1 MIINAIAIANGGSG
15 GTTRP
20 PVLEE
25 LNVTDNGTYTP
36 STGVDGFNPVNV
48 DVQPNLQT
56 KSVEI
61 TANGQSSVVA
71 DSSFDGLDS
80 VNLDINVP
88 IPTFTT
94 EELSV
99 ASNGT
104 YTPSTDGYSKV
115 SVNVQPN
122 LQTKSVEITANGQST
137 VVADSSF
144 DGLESVDINVNVP
157 IPTFTTEEKN
167 ITANGTY
174 TPSTDGYS
182 KVTVNVQPKLQ
193 AKTTTT
199 TITSNGTSTISVT
212 PDANYDGLSSASV
225 TITTNVESSGGGS
238 STPTIYITNG
248 TKLCLPDNNGEVS
261 DLSGMSTIGLT
272 SMANMFE
279 NSTTTGILI
288 DGWNVSG
295 VTSIANLLNNCGS
308 VTSLA
313 MKNMNFSDTLTTDN
327 AFDGASSIQTLDFSG
342 SNATFLN
349 NVMTSIMPITLIF
362 RGSTFNSYPYF
373 ENLYASSSE
382 VDISDC
388 DMSNIT
394 SKSDE
399 QRMFIANFSNIIVN
413 ENTVLPN
420 CDLDMRG
427 NMDWMDSETDIIKF
441 FDCLIPNAGHTVTY
455 LDKFGMM
462 KSEWATDAVLAF
474 IQSKGW
480 SVIGKSESA

>member
-36 STGVDGFNPVNV
+36 SAGVDGFNPVNV
-48 DVQPNLQT
+48 DVQPNLQS

-61 TANGQSSVVA
+61 TSNGQSTVVA
-71 DSSFDGLDS
+71 DSSFDGIES
-80 VNLDINVP
+80 LDINVNVP

-115 SVNVQPN
+115 
-122 LQTKSVEITANGQST
+122 
-137 VVADSSF
+137 
-144 DGLESVDINVNVP
+144 
-157 IPTFTTEEKN
+157 
-167 ITANGTY
+167 
-174 TPSTDGYS
+174 
-182 KVTVNVQPKLQ
+182 TVNVQPKLQ
-193 AKTTTT
+193 AKATST

-272 SMANMFE
+272 TMDSMFE

-295 VTSIANLLNNCGS
+295 VTSMANMLNNCSS

-313 MKNMNFSDTLTTDN
+313 MRNMNFSNTLTTDN

-349 NVMTSIMPITLIF
+349 NIMTSIMPMTLIF

-373 ENLYASSSE
+373 EYLNTMDST

-394 SKSDE
+394 SAPDMGG
-399 QRMFIANFSNIIVN
+399 MFITNFSNIIVN

-420 CDLDMRG
+420 CDIDMRH
-427 NMDWMDSETDIIKF
+427 NMSWMDSEEDVIKF
-441 FDCLIPNAGHTVTY
+441 FNCLIPNAGHTVTY
-455 LDKFGMM
+455 LYKMGGMI
-462 KSEWATDAVLAF
+462 KSDWATDAVLTF

>member
-15 GTTRP
+15 GSSKP

-25 LNVTDNGTYTP
+25 LNVTDNGTYIP

-61 TANGQSSVVA
+61 TANGQSTIVA
-71 DSSFDGLDS
+71 DSEYYGLES
-80 VNLDINVP
+80 VGLN
-88 IPTFTT
+88 
-94 EELSV
+94 
-99 ASNGT
+99 
-104 YTPSTDGYSKV
+104 
-115 SVNVQPN
+115 VNVQPN
-122 LQTKSVEITANGQST
+122 LQTKSININENGQST

-193 AKTTTT
+193 TKSTTT

-225 TITTNVESSGGGS
+225 TITTNVQSSGGG

-248 TKLCLPDNNGEVS
+248 TKLCLPNNNGEVS
-261 DLSGMSTIGLT
+261 DLSGISTIGLT
-272 SMANMFE
+272 TMDSMFE

-349 NVMTSIMPITLIF
+349 NIMTSIMPIRLIF

-373 ENLYASSSE
+373 ENLYASNSE

-394 SKSDE
+394 SNPNGFV
-399 QRMFIANFSNIIVN
+399 MFITDFSNITVN

-420 CDLDMRG
+420 CDIDMRL
-427 NMDWMDSETDIIKF
+427 NNSWMDSEKDVIKF

-455 LDKFGMM
+455 LYKMGGNI
-462 KSEWATDAVLAF
+462 KSQWATDNVLAF

-480 SVIGKSESA
+480 SVAGKSESE

>member
-1 MIINAIAIANGGSG
+1 MMINAIAIANGGSG
-15 GTTRP
+15 GGSTKP

-25 LNVTDNGTYTP
+25 LQITENGTYTP
-36 STGVDGFNPVNV
+36 SDGVDGFNPVNV
-48 DVQPNLQT
+48 NVQPNLQT
-56 KSVEI
+56 KAIEI
-61 TANGQSSVVA
+61 TANGQSTIVA
-71 DSSFDGLDS
+71 DSEYYGLES
-80 VNLDINVP
+80 VGLN
-88 IPTFTT
+88 
-94 EELSV
+94 
-99 ASNGT
+99 
-104 YTPSTDGYSKV
+104 
-115 SVNVQPN
+115 VNVQPN
-122 LQTKSVEITANGQST
+122 LQTKSININENGQST

-144 DGLESVDINVNVP
+144 DGIESLDINVNVP

-193 AKTTTT
+193 TKSTTT
-199 TITSNGTSTISVT
+199 TITSNGTNTISVT

-238 STPTIYITNG
+238 TPTIYITNG
-248 TKLCLPDNNGEVS
+248 TKLSLPDNNGEVS
-261 DLSGMSTIGLT
+261 DLSGISTIGLT
-272 SMANMFE
+272 TMDSMFE

-295 VTSIANLLNNCGS
+295 VTSIANLLNNCSS

-327 AFDGASSIQTLDFSG
+327 AFDGASSIQTLDLSG

-349 NVMTSIMPITLIF
+349 NIMPSIYPSELIF
-362 RGSTFNSYPYF
+362 RGSTFNSYPF
-373 ENLYASSSE
+373 IDGLSVSTI
-382 VDISDC
+382 DISDC
-388 DMSNIT
+388 NMSNIT

-399 QRMFIANFSNIIVN
+399 QRMFITDFSNITVN

-420 CDLDMRG
+420 CDIDMRL
-427 NMDWMDSETDIIKF
+427 NNAWMDSEEDVIKF

-455 LDKFGMM
+455 LYKMGGMM
-462 KSEWATDAVLAF
+462 KSEWATDNVLAF

-480 SVIGKSESA
+480 SVAGKSESA

>member
-1 MIINAIAIANGGSG
+1 MIINAIAIANGG
-15 GTTRP
+15 TTRP
-20 PVLEE
+20 PVLEP
-25 LNVTDNGTYTP
+25 LNATENGTFTP
-36 STGVDGFNPVNV
+36 SAGVDGFSPVNV

-61 TANGQSSVVA
+61 TANGQSTIEPDSEYYGLESV
-71 DSSFDGLDS
+71 GL
-80 VNLDINVP
+80 N
-88 IPTFTT
+88 
-94 EELSV
+94 
-99 ASNGT
+99 
-104 YTPSTDGYSKV
+104 
-115 SVNVQPN
+115 VNVQPN
-122 LQTKSVEITANGQST
+122 LQTKSININENGQST
-137 VVADSSF
+137 VVTDSSF

-157 IPTFTTEEKN
+157 IPTFQTEELSV
-167 ITANGTY
+167 ASNGTY

-193 AKTTTT
+193 AKSTTT

-212 PDANYDGLSSASV
+212 PDSNYDGLTSASV
-225 TITTNVESSGGGS
+225 TITTNVEASGGG

-248 TKLCLPDNNGEVS
+248 TKLSLPNNNGEVS
-261 DLSGMSTIGLT
+261 DLSGISTIGLT
-272 SMANMFE
+272 TMDSMFE

-295 VTSIANLLNNCGS
+295 VTSIANLLNNCSS

-327 AFDGASSIQTLDFSG
+327 AFDGASSIQTLDLSG

-349 NVMTSIMPITLIF
+349 NIMSSIMPIILIF

-373 ENLYASSSE
+373 ENLYASNSE

-399 QRMFIANFSNIIVN
+399 QRMFITDFSNITVN

-420 CDLDMRG
+420 CDIDMRL
-427 NMDWMDSETDIIKF
+427 NNSWMDSEEDVIKF
-441 FDCLIPNAGHTVTY
+441 FNCLIPNAGHTVTY
-455 LDKFGMM
+455 LYKMGGNI
-462 KSEWATDAVLAF
+462 KSQWATDNVLAF

-480 SVIGKSESA
+480 SVAGKSEFE

>member
-15 GTTRP
+15 GSSKP

-25 LNVTDNGTYTP
+25 LNVTDNGTYIP

-61 TANGQSSVVA
+61 TANGQSTIVA
-71 DSSFDGLDS
+71 DSEYYGLES
-80 VNLDINVP
+80 VGLN
-88 IPTFTT
+88 
-94 EELSV
+94 
-99 ASNGT
+99 
-104 YTPSTDGYSKV
+104 
-115 SVNVQPN
+115 VNVQPN
-122 LQTKSVEITANGQST
+122 LQTKSININENGQST

-193 AKTTTT
+193 TKSTTT

-238 STPTIYITNG
+238 TPTIYITNG
-248 TKLCLPDNNGEVS
+248 TKLCLPNNNGEVS
-261 DLSGMSTIGLT
+261 DLSGISTIGLT
-272 SMANMFE
+272 TMDSMFE

-349 NVMTSIMPITLIF
+349 NIMTSIMPIRLIF
-362 RGSTFNSYPYF
+362 RGSTFNSYPCF
-373 ENLYASSSE
+373 ENLYASDSE

-399 QRMFIANFSNIIVN
+399 QKMFITNFSNITVN

-420 CDLDMRG
+420 CDIDMRF
-427 NMDWMDSETDIIKF
+427 NYDWSATESEIIKF

-455 LDKFGMM
+455 LYKMGGNI
-462 KSEWATDAVLAF
+462 KSQWATDNVLAF

-480 SVIGKSESA
+480 SVAGKSESE

>member
-15 GTTRP
+15 GNTRP

-25 LNVTDNGTYTP
+25 LNATSNGIYTP
-36 STGVDGFNPVNV
+36 SDGVDGFNPVNV

-61 TANGQSSVVA
+61 TSNGQSTVVA
-71 DSSFDGLDS
+71 DSGFYGLES
-80 VNLDINVP
+80 VGLNVNVP
-88 IPTFTT
+88 IPTFQT
-94 EELSV
+94 EELT
-99 ASNGT
+99 ATNNGT

-122 LQTKSVEITANGQST
+122 LQTKSVEITSNGQST
-137 VVADSSF
+137 VVADS
-144 DGLESVDINVNVP
+144 DYYGLDSVNLNINVP
-157 IPTFTTEEKN
+157 IPTFQTEEL
-167 ITANGTY
+167 TATNNGTY

-193 AKTTTT
+193 AKATTT
-199 TITSNGTSTISVT
+199 TITANGTNTISVT
-212 PDANYDGLSSASV
+212 PDSNYDGLSSASV
-225 TITTNVESSGGGS
+225 TITTNVQSSGGS
-238 STPTIYITNG
+238 SAPIYITNG

-261 DLSGMSTIGLT
+261 DLSGISTIGLT
-272 SMANMFE
+272 TMANMFE
-279 NSTTTGILI
+279 NSATAGIII

-295 VTSIANLLNNCGS
+295 VTSIANMLNNCSS

-313 MKNMNFSDTLTTDN
+313 MRNMNFSDTLTTDN

-349 NVMTSIMPITLIF
+349 NVMTSINPSELIF
-362 RGSTFNSYPYF
+362 RGSTFNSYPLI
-373 ENLYASSSE
+373 ENLFVST

-388 DMSNIT
+388 NMSNIT

-399 QRMFIANFSNIIVN
+399 QRNFLCNFDNIIVN

-420 CDLDMRG
+420 CDIDMRH
-427 NMDWMDSETDIIKF
+427 NDTWLDSEENIIKF
-441 FDCLIPNAGHTVTY
+441 FNCLIPNAGHTVTY
-455 LDKFGMM
+455 YYKMGGAI
-462 KSEWATDAVLAF
+462 KSDWATDNVLAF

-480 SVIGKSESA
+480 SVVGAGDA

>member
-1 MIINAIAIANGGSG
+1 MIINAIAIANGG
-15 GTTRP
+15 TTRP
-20 PVLEE
+20 PVLEP
-25 LNVTDNGTYTP
+25 LNATENGTFTP
-36 STGVDGFNPVNV
+36 SAGVDGFSPVNV

-61 TANGQSSVVA
+61 TANGQSTIEPDSEYYGLESV
-71 DSSFDGLDS
+71 GL
-80 VNLDINVP
+80 N
-88 IPTFTT
+88 
-94 EELSV
+94 
-99 ASNGT
+99 
-104 YTPSTDGYSKV
+104 
-115 SVNVQPN
+115 VNVQPN
-122 LQTKSVEITANGQST
+122 LQTKSININENGQST
-137 VVADSSF
+137 VVTDSSF

-193 AKTTTT
+193 TKSTTT

-238 STPTIYITNG
+238 TPTIYITNG
-248 TKLCLPDNNGEVS
+248 TKLSLPNNNGEVS
-261 DLSGMSTIGLT
+261 DLSGISTIGLT
-272 SMANMFE
+272 TMDSMFE

-313 MKNMNFSDTLTTDN
+313 MRNMNFSDTLTTDN

-349 NVMTSIMPITLIF
+349 NIMSSIMPIILIF

-373 ENLYASSSE
+373 ENLDASNSE

-399 QRMFIANFSNIIVN
+399 QRMFITDFSNITVN

-420 CDLDMRG
+420 CDLDMRF
-427 NMDWMDSETDIIKF
+427 NSSWMDSEEDVIKF
-441 FDCLIPNAGHTVTY
+441 FNCLIPNAGHTVTY
-455 LDKFGMM
+455 LYKMGGNI
-462 KSEWATDAVLAF
+462 KSQWATDAVLAF

-480 SVIGKSESA
+480 SVAGKSESE

>member
-15 GTTRP
+15 GNTRP

-25 LNVTDNGTYTP
+25 LNATSNGIYTP
-36 STGVDGFNPVNV
+36 SDGVDGFNPVNV

-61 TANGQSSVVA
+61 TS
-71 DSSFDGLDS
+71 
-80 VNLDINVP
+80 
-88 IPTFTT
+88 
-94 EELSV
+94 
-99 ASNGT
+99 
-104 YTPSTDGYSKV
+104 
-115 SVNVQPN
+115 
-122 LQTKSVEITANGQST
+122 NGQST
-137 VVADSSF
+137 VVADSGF
-144 DGLESVDINVNVP
+144 YGLESVGLNVNVP
-157 IPTFTTEEKN
+157 IPTFQTEEL
-167 ITANGTY
+167 TATNNGTY

-193 AKTTTT
+193 AKATTT
-199 TITSNGTSTISVT
+199 TITANGTNTISVT
-212 PDANYDGLSSASV
+212 PDSNYDGLSSASV
-225 TITTNVESSGGGS
+225 TITTNVQSSGGS

-261 DLSGMSTIGLT
+261 DLSGISTIGLT
-272 SMANMFE
+272 TMANMFE
-279 NSTTTGILI
+279 NSATAGIII

-295 VTSIANLLNNCGS
+295 VTSIANMLNNCSS

-313 MKNMNFSDTLTTDN
+313 MRNMNFSDTLTTDN

-349 NVMTSIMPITLIF
+349 NVMTSIHPSELIF
-362 RGSTFNSYPYF
+362 RGSTFNSYPLIV
-373 ENLYASSSE
+373 NLSVST

-388 DMSNIT
+388 NMSNIT

-399 QRMFIANFSNIIVN
+399 QRNFLCDFDNIIVN

-420 CDLDMRG
+420 CDIDMRY
-427 NMDWMDSETDIIKF
+427 NISWSDSEENIIKF
-441 FDCLIPNAGHTVTY
+441 FNCLIPNAGHTVTY
-455 LDKFGMM
+455 YYKMGGSI
-462 KSEWATDAVLAF
+462 KSDWATDNVLAF

-480 SVIGKSESA
+480 SVVGAGDA

>member
-1 MIINAIAIANGGSG
+1 MIINAIAIANGGG
-15 GTTRP
+15 GSSKP
-20 PVLEE
+20 PVLEQ
-25 LNVTDNGTYTP
+25 LNVTENGTFTP
-36 STGVDGFNPVNV
+36 STGVDGINPVNV
-48 DVQPNLQT
+48 DVQPNLQS

-61 TANGQSSVVA
+61 TSNGQSTVVA

-80 VNLDINVP
+80 VNIDINVP
-88 IPTFTT
+88 IPTFQT

-115 SVNVQPN
+115 SVNVQPK
-122 LQTKSVEITANGQST
+122 LQTKSVEINSNGQST

-144 DGLESVDINVNVP
+144 DGIESLDINVNVP
-157 IPTFTTEEKN
+157 IPTFTTEEL
-167 ITANGTY
+167 TATNNGTY

-182 KVTVNVQPKLQ
+182 KVSVNVQPKLQ
-193 AKTTTT
+193 AKSTTT
-199 TITSNGTSTISVT
+199 TITANGTSTISVT
-212 PDANYDGLSSASV
+212 PDSNYDGLSSASV
-225 TITTNVESSGGGS
+225 TITTNVEASGGG

-248 TKLCLPDNNGEVS
+248 TKLCLPNNNGEVS

-295 VTSIANLLNNCGS
+295 VTSIANMLNNCGS

-313 MKNMNFSDTLTTDN
+313 MKNMNFSDTIDTSN

-349 NVMTSIMPITLIF
+349 TTQTSIMPITLTF
-362 RGSTFNSYPYF
+362 RGSRFNSYPYF
-373 ENLYASSSE
+373 ENLYASNSE

-394 SKSDE
+394 SAPDMGG
-399 QRMFIANFSNIIVN
+399 MFITNFSNIIVN

-420 CDLDMRG
+420 CDLDMRFN
-427 NMDWMDSETDIIKF
+427 NMWMDSEEDVIKF

-455 LDKFGMM
+455 LYKMGGMI
-462 KSEWATDAVLAF
+462 KSDWATDAVLTF

>member
-15 GTTRP
+15 GNTRP

-25 LNVTDNGTYTP
+25 LNVTDNGTFTP

-61 TANGQSSVVA
+61 TSNGQSTVVA
-71 DSSFDGLDS
+71 DSSFDGIES
-80 VNLDINVP
+80 LDINVNVP

-115 SVNVQPN
+115 SVNVQPK
-122 LQTKSVEITANGQST
+122 LQAKS
-137 VVADSSF
+137 
-144 DGLESVDINVNVP
+144 
-157 IPTFTTEEKN
+157 TTTT
-167 ITANGTY
+167 ITANGT
-174 TPSTDGYS
+174 
-182 KVTVNVQPKLQ
+182 N
-193 AKTTTT
+193 
-199 TITSNGTSTISVT
+199 TISVT
-212 PDANYDGLSSASV
+212 PDSNYDGLSSASV
-225 TITTNVESSGGGS
+225 TITTNVEASGGS
-238 STPTIYITNG
+238 SAPIYITNG

-261 DLSGMSTIGLT
+261 DLSGISPIGLT
-272 SMANMFE
+272 SMDSMFE

-295 VTSIANLLNNCGS
+295 VTSIANLLNNCSS

-313 MKNMNFSDTLTTDN
+313 MKNMNFSDTLTGDN
-327 AFDGASSIQTLDFSG
+327 AFDGASMIETLDFSG

-349 NVMTSIMPITLIF
+349 GIMTSIYPSELIF
-362 RGSTFNSYPYF
+362 RGSTFNSYPF
-373 ENLYASSSE
+373 INGLSDST

-394 SKSDE
+394 SKSDDY
-399 QRMFIANFSNIIVN
+399 MSFLCNFSSIIVN

-420 CDLDMRG
+420 CDLDMRY
-427 NMDWMDSETDIIKF
+427 NMNWSATESEVIKF

-455 LDKFGMM
+455 YNKMGGMI
-462 KSEWATDAVLAF
+462 KSEWATDNVLAF

-480 SVIGKSESA
+480 SVVGDGDA

>member
-25 LNVTDNGTYTP
+25 LNVTDNGTFTP

-61 TANGQSSVVA
+61 TANGQSTIVA
-71 DSSFDGLDS
+71 DSEYYGLES
-80 VNLDINVP
+80 VGLN
-88 IPTFTT
+88 
-94 EELSV
+94 
-99 ASNGT
+99 
-104 YTPSTDGYSKV
+104 
-115 SVNVQPN
+115 VNVQPN
-122 LQTKSVEITANGQST
+122 LQTKSVEITENGQST
-137 VVADSSF
+137 VVTDSSF

-193 AKTTTT
+193 TKSTTT
-199 TITSNGTSTISVT
+199 TITSNGTNTISVT

-238 STPTIYITNG
+238 TPTIYITNG
-248 TKLCLPDNNGEVS
+248 TKLSLPNNNGEVS
-261 DLSGMSTIGLT
+261 DLSGISTIGLT
-272 SMANMFE
+272 TMDSMFE

-295 VTSIANLLNNCGS
+295 VTSIANLLNNCSS

-327 AFDGASSIQTLDFSG
+327 AFDGASSIQTLDLSG

-349 NVMTSIMPITLIF
+349 NIMASIMPIRLIF

-373 ENLYASSSE
+373 ENLYSSNSE

-399 QRMFIANFSNIIVN
+399 QRMFITDFSNITVN

-420 CDLDMRG
+420 CDIDMRL
-427 NMDWMDSETDIIKF
+427 NNAWMDSEEDVIKF

-455 LDKFGMM
+455 LYKMGGMM
-462 KSEWATDAVLAF
+462 KSEWATDNVLAF

-480 SVIGKSESA
+480 SVAGKSESA

>member
-25 LNVTDNGTYTP
+25 LNVTDNGTFTP

-56 KSVEI
+56 KEVEI
-61 TANGQSSVVA
+61 TSNGQSTVVA
-71 DSSFDGLDS
+71 DSSFDGIES
-80 VNLDINVP
+80 LDINVNVP
-88 IPTFTT
+88 IPTFQT

-115 SVNVQPN
+115 
-122 LQTKSVEITANGQST
+122 
-137 VVADSSF
+137 
-144 DGLESVDINVNVP
+144 
-157 IPTFTTEEKN
+157 
-167 ITANGTY
+167 
-174 TPSTDGYS
+174 
-182 KVTVNVQPKLQ
+182 TVNVQPSLQ
-193 AKTTTT
+193 AKTSTT
-199 TITSNGTSTISVT
+199 TITENGTSTIT
-212 PDANYDGLSSASV
+212 LQPDANYDGLSSASV
-225 TITTNVESSGGGS
+225 TITTNVEASGGG

-261 DLSGMSTIGLT
+261 DLSGISTIGLT

-295 VTSIANLLNNCGS
+295 VTSIANLLNNCSS

-313 MKNMNFSDTLTTDN
+313 MRNMNFSDTLTTDN
-327 AFDGASSIQTLDFSG
+327 AFDGASMIETLDFSG

-349 NVMTSIMPITLIF
+349 NIMVSIMPITLLF
-362 RGSTFNSYPYF
+362 RGSTFNSYPSF
-373 ENLYASSSE
+373 EYLNAMSST

-399 QRMFIANFSNIIVN
+399 QRKFITDFSSIIVN

-420 CDLDMRG
+420 CDLDMRY
-427 NMDWMDSETDIIKF
+427 NMSWSDSEEDVIKF

-455 LDKFGMM
+455 YDKMGGMM
-462 KSEWATDAVLAF
+462 KSEWATDNVLAF

-480 SVIGKSESA
+480 SVVGAGDA

>member
-15 GTTRP
+15 GNTRP
-20 PVLEE
+20 PVLEQ
-25 LNVTDNGTYTP
+25 LNATENGTFTP

-61 TANGQSSVVA
+61 TSNGQSTIEA
-71 DSSFDGLDS
+71 DSDYYGLDS
-80 VNLDINVP
+80 VNLNINVP
-88 IPTFTT
+88 IPTFQT

-99 ASNGT
+99 AS
-104 YTPSTDGYSKV
+104 
-115 SVNVQPN
+115 
-122 LQTKSVEITANGQST
+122 
-137 VVADSSF
+137 
-144 DGLESVDINVNVP
+144 
-157 IPTFTTEEKN
+157 
-167 ITANGTY
+167 NGTY

-193 AKTTTT
+193 AKSTTT
-199 TITSNGTSTISVT
+199 TITANGTNTISVT
-212 PDANYDGLSSASV
+212 PDSNYDGLSSASV
-225 TITTNVESSGGGS
+225 TITTNVEASGGG

-248 TKLCLPDNNGEVS
+248 TKLCLPNNNGEVS
-261 DLSGMSTIGLT
+261 DLSGISPIGLT
-272 SMANMFE
+272 TMDSMFE

-295 VTSIANLLNNCGS
+295 VTSIANLLNNCSS

-313 MKNMNFSDTLTTDN
+313 MKNMNFSDTLTADN
-327 AFDGASSIQTLDFSG
+327 AFDGASSIDTLDFSG

-349 NVMTSIMPITLIF
+349 NIMTSIYPSEFIL
-362 RGSTFNSYPYF
+362 RGSTFNSYPF
-373 ENLYASSSE
+373 IDGLTVLT

-399 QRMFIANFSNIIVN
+399 HNRFIADFDSIIVN

-420 CDLDMRG
+420 CDIDMRL
-427 NMDWMDSETDIIKF
+427 NSSWMDSEEDVIKF

-455 LDKFGMM
+455 YYKMGGMI
-462 KSEWATDAVLAF
+462 KSEWATDAVLTF

-480 SVIGKSESA
+480 SVAGKSENG

>member
-1 MIINAIAIANGGSG
+1 MIINAIAIANGG
-15 GTTRP
+15 TTRP
-20 PVLEE
+20 PVLEQ
-25 LNVTDNGTYTP
+25 LNATENGTYTP

-61 TANGQSSVVA
+61 TSNGQSTVVA

-80 VNLDINVP
+80 VNLNINVP
-88 IPTFTT
+88 IPTFQT
-94 EELSV
+94 EELT
-99 ASNGT
+99 ATRNGT
-104 YTPSTDGYSKV
+104 FTPSTDGYSKV
-115 SVNVQPN
+115 SVNVQPK
-122 LQTKSVEITANGQST
+122 LQTKSVEITENGQST

-144 DGLESVDINVNVP
+144 DGLDSVNLNINVP
-157 IPTFTTEEKN
+157 IPTFQTEELSV
-167 ITANGTY
+167 ASNGTY

-193 AKTTTT
+193 AKSTTT
-199 TITSNGTSTISVT
+199 TITANGTSTISVT
-212 PDANYDGLSSASV
+212 PDSNYDGLSSASV
-225 TITTNVESSGGGS
+225 TITTNVEASGGS
-238 STPTIYITNG
+238 SAPTIYITNG
-248 TKLCLPDNNGEVS
+248 TKLCLPNNNGEVS
-261 DLSGMSTIGLT
+261 DLSGISTIGLT
-272 SMANMFE
+272 TMANMFE

-349 NVMTSIMPITLIF
+349 TIQTSIMPMALTF
-362 RGSTFNSYPYF
+362 RGSTFNSYPSFEYF
-373 ENLYASSSE
+373 SAMNSE

-394 SKSDE
+394 SDPNGFG
-399 QRMFIANFSNIIVN
+399 MFITDFSNIIVN

-420 CDLDMRG
+420 CDIDMRL
-427 NMDWMDSETDIIKF
+427 NMSWMDSEENVIKF

-455 LDKFGMM
+455 LYKMGGNI
-462 KSEWATDAVLAF
+462 KSEWATDNVLAF

-480 SVIGKSESA
+480 SVAGKSESE

>member
-1 MIINAIAIANGGSG
+1 MIINAIAIANG

-25 LNVTDNGTYTP
+25 LNVTDNGTFTP

-48 DVQPNLQT
+48 DVQPNLQ
-56 KSVEI
+56 S
-61 TANGQSSVVA
+61 
-71 DSSFDGLDS
+71 
-80 VNLDINVP
+80 
-88 IPTFTT
+88 
-94 EELSV
+94 
-99 ASNGT
+99 
-104 YTPSTDGYSKV
+104 
-115 SVNVQPN
+115 
-122 LQTKSVEITANGQST
+122 KSVEITANGQST

-157 IPTFTTEEKN
+157 IPTFQTEELN
-167 ITANGTY
+167 ATANGTY

-193 AKTTTT
+193 AKSTTT
-199 TITSNGTSTISVT
+199 TITANGTSTIT
-212 PDANYDGLSSASV
+212 LAPDSNYDGLSSATV
-225 TITTNVESSGGGS
+225 NITTNVESSGGGGT
-238 STPTIYITNG
+238 TPTIYITNG
-248 TKLCLPDNNGEVS
+248 TKLCLPNNNGEVS

-272 SMANMFE
+272 TMANMFE

-295 VTSIANLLNNCGS
+295 VTSIANMLNNCGS

-327 AFDGASSIQTLDFSG
+327 AFDGASSIQTLDLSG

-349 NVMTSIMPITLIF
+349 NIMTSIMPMTLTF
-362 RGSTFNSYPYF
+362 RGSTFNSYPSF
-373 ENLYASSSE
+373 EYLNAMSST

-388 DMSNIT
+388 NMSNIT
-394 SKSDE
+394 LKSDE
-399 QRMFIANFSNIIVN
+399 QKMFFCNFDNITVN

-420 CDLDMRG
+420 CDLDMRF
-427 NMDWMDSETDIIKF
+427 NQSWMDSEEDVIKF
-441 FDCLIPNAGHTVTY
+441 FNCLIPNAGHTVTY

>member
-1 MIINAIAIANGGSG
+1 MIINAIAIANGGPTS
-15 GTTRP
+15 P
-20 PVLEE
+20 PVLEP
-25 LNVTDNGTYTP
+25 LNATENGTFTP
-36 STGVDGFNPVNV
+36 SAGVDGFSPVNV
-48 DVQPNLQT
+48 NVQPPLQT
-56 KSVEI
+56 KAVEI
-61 TANGQSSVVA
+61 TANGQSTIEPDSEYYGLESV
-71 DSSFDGLDS
+71 GL
-80 VNLDINVP
+80 N
-88 IPTFTT
+88 
-94 EELSV
+94 
-99 ASNGT
+99 
-104 YTPSTDGYSKV
+104 
-115 SVNVQPN
+115 VNVQPN
-122 LQTKSVEITANGQST
+122 LQTKSININENGQST
-137 VVADSSF
+137 VVTDSSF

-182 KVTVNVQPKLQ
+182 TVPVNVQPKLQ
-193 AKTTTT
+193 TKSTTT

-225 TITTNVESSGGGS
+225 TITTNVEASGGS
-238 STPTIYITNG
+238 SAPIYITNG
-248 TKLCLPDNNGEVS
+248 TKLSLPNNNGEVS
-261 DLSGMSTIGLT
+261 DLSGISPIGLT
-272 SMANMFE
+272 TMANMFE

-295 VTSIANLLNNCGS
+295 VTSIANLLNNCS
-308 VTSLA
+308 SLTSLA
-313 MKNMNFSDTLTTDN
+313 MKNMNFSNTLTTDN

-349 NVMTSIMPITLIF
+349 NIMTSIYPSELIF

-373 ENLYASSSE
+373 EYLDVSSVSTL
-382 VDISDC
+382 DISDC

-399 QRMFIANFSNIIVN
+399 QRMFIANSPNITVN

-420 CDLDMRG
+420 CDLDMRF
-427 NMDWMDSETDIIKF
+427 NMNWSATESEIIKF

-455 LDKFGMM
+455 LYKMGGNI
-462 KSEWATDAVLAF
+462 KSDWATDNVLAF

-480 SVIGKSESA
+480 SVAGKSESA

>member
-20 PVLEE
+20 PVLEQ
-25 LNVTDNGTYTP
+25 LNATENGTYTP

-61 TANGQSSVVA
+61 TSNGQSTVVA

-88 IPTFTT
+88 IPTFQT

-115 SVNVQPN
+115 
-122 LQTKSVEITANGQST
+122 T
-137 VVADSSF
+137 
-144 DGLESVDINVNVP
+144 VNVP
-157 IPTFTTEEKN
+157 IPTFTTEEL
-167 ITANGTY
+167 TATNNGTY

-182 KVTVNVQPKLQ
+182 KVSVNVQPKLQ
-193 AKTTTT
+193 AKSTTT
-199 TITSNGTSTISVT
+199 TITANGTSTISVT

-225 TITTNVESSGGGS
+225 TITTNVEASGGS
-238 STPTIYITNG
+238 SAPIYITNG
-248 TKLCLPDNNGEVS
+248 TKLCLPNNNGEVS
-261 DLSGMSTIGLT
+261 DLSGISPIGLT
-272 SMANMFE
+272 TMANMFE

-295 VTSIANLLNNCGS
+295 VTSIANLLNNCSS

-313 MKNMNFSDTLTTDN
+313 MRNMNFSDTIDASN
-327 AFDGASSIQTLDFSG
+327 AFDGASSIDTLDFSG

-349 NVMTSIMPITLIF
+349 TAQISIEPSELIF

-373 ENLYASSSE
+373 EYLSAMSST

-399 QRMFIANFSNIIVN
+399 QRNFITDFSSIIVN

-420 CDLDMRG
+420 CDLDMRY
-427 NMDWMDSETDIIKF
+427 NMNWSGTEEDVIKF
-441 FDCLIPNAGHTVTY
+441 FNCLIPNAGHTVTY
-455 LDKFGMM
+455 EYKMGGMI
-462 KSEWATDAVLAF
+462 KSEWATDNVLAF

-480 SVIGKSESA
+480 SVAGSVQ